1 MNVQP
6 PSAVSYPLERRGRG
20 IGLGSKSFRAAQ
32 RASTLPLSHGQQRL
46 WFLWRLD
53 PDSNAYHI
61 KYALRLSGELNT
73 DALQA
78 SFNGLVERHES
89 LRTVFRPTPDGS
101 AEQIIQPGL
110 LLDIKEVDLRSVA
123 VSEHQARLA
132 EYSNDIVAAP
142 FDLAHGPLLRLALIR
157 LAQNEHILVLA
168 MHHIISDG
176 ASMQVLLDEL
186 AAQYRAR
193 VQGEPLGL
201 NDMPLQYADYA
212 DMAEKMA
219 GSGRERPAARI
230 LARLSWQRPSYTRHC
245 PPIIRDGRLP
255 TTARLDTFSTC
266 PPNVVGGLRR
276 LARDRAATL
285 FMVLLAGFQAL
296 LFRHT
301 GQQQIRVGVPIA
313 NRNRVETEA
322 VIGFFV
328 NTQVFHAEVDGRM
341 TLASLLDHVREAA
354 IDAQAN
360 QDLPFD
366 QLVEALQPERSLSR
380 SPLFQVTI
388 NHLLRDDR
396 ALRQLPGIRTA
407 DYPLPEQAAQFELT
421 LETVESAEGGVRASF
436 IYASEL
442 FDPYTVER
450 LGRHYVSILWLVCGA
465 S

>member
-1 MNVQP
+1 MP
-6 PSAVSYPLERRGRG
+6 TDHPRRQVANY
-20 IGLGSKSFRAAQ
+20 RAA
-32 RASTLPLSHGQQRL
+32 R
-46 WFLWRLD
+46 
-53 PDSNAYHI
+53 HI
-61 KYALRLSGELNT
+61 
-73 DALQA
+73 
-78 SFNGLVERHES
+78 
-89 LRTVFRPTPDGS
+89 
-101 AEQIIQPGL
+101 
-110 LLDIKEVDLRSVA
+110 
-123 VSEHQARLA
+123 
-132 EYSNDIVAAP
+132 
-142 FDLAHGPLLRLALIR
+142 FDL
-157 LAQNEHILVLA
+157 
-168 MHHIISDG
+168 
-176 ASMQVLLDEL
+176 
-186 AAQYRAR
+186 
-193 VQGEPLGL
+193 
-201 NDMPLQYADYA
+201 
-212 DMAEKMA
+212 
-219 GSGRERPAARI
+219 
-230 LARLSWQRPSYTRHC
+230 
-245 PPIIRDGRLP
+245 P
-255 TTARLDTFSTC
+255 TE
-266 PPNVVGGLRR
+266 VVGGLRR

-296 LFRHT
+296 LFRHA

-328 NTQVFHAEVDGRM
+328 NTQVFHAEVEGRT
-341 TLASLLDHVREAA
+341 TLTSLLDHVREAA

-450 LGRHYVSILWLVCGA
+450 LGRHYVSILWLFAEHPEEAVGDISLLSDGDKLQLQPGEPEQLSCFCAATRA
-465 S
+465 SADRTPGRNMPELPQ